1 MPKTADSPMLTRRE
15 AAEITGLSIGVLD
28 KAVEQKIVTVH
39 RRRNQ
44 SFLRSDD
51 LAVVV
56 LLQNTSLP
64 LPITVKRQIKRWV
77 HDTKPYQGA
86 EGAELHISDA
96 LVVRWSREISETVRA
111 AESYAR
117 LRNQWIEVN
126 PDIKGG
132 EPVIRGTRIGV
143 RGIAQRMDEGD
154 TIEVLTED
162 YPRVPTEAL
171 QTAYTYA
178 MAHPRRGRPARPWRD
193 ADEALDRRGP
203 PRRWLMLHI
212 GTAWTPPATA
222 TEGCSAAPTPR
233 SCGTAS
239 TRTGLLSPTTTATSA
254 GYARRTLYTPASSF
268 YRPLHGTHNNNCSAS
283 P

>member
-28 KAVEQKIVTVH
+28 KAIEQKIVTIH

-56 LLQNTSLP
+56 LLQSTSLP
-64 LPITVKRQIKRWV
+64 LPITVKRQIRRWV
-77 HDTKPYQGA
+77 RETEPYRA
-86 EGAELHISDA
+86 EHGTELHISDA
-96 LVVRWSREISETVRA
+96 LVVRWSPEISETVHA

-117 LRNQWIEVN
+117 LRNEWIEIN
-126 PDIKGG
+126 PEIKGG

-154 TIEVLTED
+154 TIEILTED
-162 YPRVPTEAL
+162 YPHVSADAF

-178 MAHPRRGRPARPWRD
+178 KAHPRRGRPTRPWRE

-203 PRRWLMLHI
+203 L
-212 GTAWTPPATA
+212 
-222 TEGCSAAPTPR
+222 SV
-233 SCGTAS
+233 
-239 TRTGLLSPTTTATSA
+239 TG
-254 GYARRTLYTPASSF
+254 
-268 YRPLHGTHNNNCSAS
+268 
-283 P
+283 